1 MARGRR
7 PADQNVVPMKG
18 EAPGGHNLQ
27 ERAVALAT
35 ELRPEGLPTRVR
47 WIYDRLAPPL
57 CLATRKHPLNTANV
71 TMFVMLC
78 RSVARYEHYETLL
91 DELGETYVSQGR
103 QGQQIKARPEIAQL
117 NETWRQ
123 IRALAS
129 DFGMTPASERALGA
143 GGQMGFDFDD
153 DDDGFS

>member
-7 PADQNVVPMKG
+7 PAEGTVVPMKG
-18 EAPGGHNLQ
+18 EAQGGHNLQ
-27 ERAVALAT
+27 ERAVSLAL
-35 ELRPEGLPTRVR
+35 ELRPEGLPQNVR
-47 WIYDRLAPPL
+47 WVYDRLAPPL
-57 CLATRKHPLNTANV
+57 CLATRKHPLNSANV

-91 DELGETYVSQGR
+91 DELGETYESNGR
-103 QGQQIKARPEIAQL
+103 QGKQIKSRPEIAQL

-129 DFGMTPASERALGA
+129 DFGMTPASERALVA
-143 GGQMGFDFDD
+143 VGQMGFDFDD
-153 DDDGFS
+153 DDGFS